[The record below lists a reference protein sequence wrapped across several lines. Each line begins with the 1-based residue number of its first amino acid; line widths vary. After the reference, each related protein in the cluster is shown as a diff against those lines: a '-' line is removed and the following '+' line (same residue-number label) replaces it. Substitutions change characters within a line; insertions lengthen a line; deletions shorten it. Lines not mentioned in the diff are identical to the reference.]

1 MSGADAGVERNGR
14 RGLTRLV
21 ALNAVLLGVLGLVEL
36 APRAS
41 AQQGG
46 EGPARPRGAY
56 TLVGG
61 EIQTGDS
68 NAVYVIDSVNQE
80 MVVLRMESG
89 RGNLSGV
96 GYRDLN
102 ADLTGRTRR

>member
-1 MSGADAGVERNGR
+1 MSGADAGVERISR
-14 RGLTRLV
+14 RGLTRLIV
-21 ALNAVLLGVLGLVEL
+21 LNAVLLGVLGLVEL

-41 AQQGG
+41 AQQG

-61 EIQTGDS
+61 EIQTGNS

-80 MVVLRMESG
+80 MVVLRVESG
-89 RGNLSGV
+89 RGNLAGV
-96 GYRDLN
+96 GFRDLN

>member
-1 MSGADAGVERNGR
+1 MAKSDTGLDRDGR
-14 RGLTRLV
+14 RGLARLV

-41 AQQGG
+41 AQPGG

-56 TLVGG
+56 TMVGG
-61 EIQTGDS
+61 EIQTGNS

-80 MVVLRMESG
+80 MVVLRVESG
-89 RGNLSGV
+89 RGNLAGV